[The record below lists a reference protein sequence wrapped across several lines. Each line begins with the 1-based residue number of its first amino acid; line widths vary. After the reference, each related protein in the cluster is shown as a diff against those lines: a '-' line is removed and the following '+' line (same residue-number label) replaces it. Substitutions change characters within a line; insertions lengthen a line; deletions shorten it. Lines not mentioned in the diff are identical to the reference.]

1 MMAYPCDKVT
11 RMSDTES
18 DLTPV
23 QKSVLDALAKEPG
36 FVALPAEV
44 IEAARSQ
51 LHGLVA
57 DIADQ
62 LEPDKA
68 LWVSKNKVTTVHG
81 CEGHYLANLGNFEW
95 TVANVRGTVVHKA
108 IELATNWK
116 GEFTPSDVVD
126 EALERVAAD
135 ERISAANFVDSL
147 SGSDRAELR
156 SGAIDLY
163 TKFEECFPPLKASWR
178 PVLESSARYE
188 MFDKRI
194 IMSTKTDLTL
204 GASGNKVII
213 DVKTGSLHP
222 HHREELRFY
231 ALVEALRTGLAPRKL
246 ATLSLLTA
254 RIDVED
260 VTEGVLQAAT
270 RKTADAIRKMYELER
285 ERREPKLV
293 PSATCRW
300 CPLTET
306 CSTGRDYL
314 EREEEADDY

>member
-1 MMAYPCDKVT
+1 MSEVESVT
-11 RMSDTES
+11 EN
-18 DLTPV
+18 DLAPV
-23 QKSVLDALAKEPG
+23 QQTVLKALAKEPG
-36 FVALPAEV
+36 FVPLPTKL
-44 IEAARSQ
+44 IEDIRHQMHS
-51 LHGLVA
+51 LVS
-57 DIADQ
+57 DIAEQ
-62 LEPDKA
+62 LEPDQA

-116 GEFTPSDVVD
+116 GDFTPSDVVD
-126 EALERVAAD
+126 EALDRVAAD
-135 ERISAANFVDSL
+135 ERISAAQFVDSL
-147 SGSDRAELR
+147 SDSDRAELR
-156 SGAIDLY
+156 SSAIDLY
-163 TKFEECFPPLKASWR
+163 TKFEECFPPLKAAWR
-178 PVLESSARYE
+178 PVLESGARYE

-204 GASGNKVII
+204 GAAGNKVII

-270 RKTADAIRKMYELER
+270 RKTADAVRKMYELER

-293 PSATCRW
+293 PSSTCRW
-300 CPLTET
+300 CPLADSCAAGQE
-306 CSTGRDYL
+306 YL
-314 EREEEADDY
+314 ERGDENDDY

>member
-1 MMAYPCDKVT
+1 MK
-11 RMSDTES
+11 
-18 DLTPV
+18 
-23 QKSVLDALAKEPG
+23 
-36 FVALPAEV
+36 
-44 IEAARSQ
+44 AA
-51 LHGLVA
+51 
-57 DIADQ
+57 
-62 LEPDKA
+62 
-68 LWVSKNKVTTVHG
+68 
-81 CEGHYLANLGNFEW
+81 
-95 TVANVRGTVVHKA
+95 
-108 IELATNWK
+108 
-116 GEFTPSDVVD
+116 
-126 EALERVAAD
+126 
-135 ERISAANFVDSL
+135 
-147 SGSDRAELR
+147 
-156 SGAIDLY
+156 
-163 TKFEECFPPLKASWR
+163 WR
-178 PVLESSARYE
+178 PVLESGARYE

-300 CPLTET
+300 CPLAET

>member
-1 MMAYPCDKVT
+1 
-11 RMSDTES
+11 MSEVESETENE
-18 DLTPV
+18 LTPV
-23 QKSVLDALAKEPG
+23 QQAVLDALAKEPG
-36 FVALPAEV
+36 FVPLPNPV
-44 IEAARSQ
+44 ISEIRDQ

-57 DIADQ
+57 DIAEY

-81 CEGHYLANLGNFEW
+81 CEGHYLANLSNFEW

-108 IELATNWK
+108 IELATNWR
-116 GEFTPSDVVD
+116 GNFTPSDVVD
-126 EALERVAAD
+126 DALDRVAAD
-135 ERISAANFVDSL
+135 ERISAAQFVDSL
-147 SGSDRAELR
+147 SDSDRAELR

-163 TKFEECFPPLKASWR
+163 TKFEECFPPLKPAWR
-178 PVLESSARYE
+178 PVLESGARYE

-204 GASGNKVII
+204 GAAGNKVII

-231 ALVEALRTGLAPRKL
+231 ALVEALRTGQAPRKL

-285 ERREPKLV
+285 ERRDPKLV

-300 CPLTET
+300 CPLAES
-306 CSTGRDYL
+306 CSTGQEYL
-314 EREEEADDY
+314 ERGDEDSDY

>member
-1 MMAYPCDKVT
+1 
-11 RMSDTES
+11 MSDTEAN
-18 DLTPV
+18 LTPV
-23 QKSVLDALAKEPG
+23 QRTVLEALAKEPG
-36 FVALPAEV
+36 FVPLPIAV
-44 IEAARSQ
+44 IESVRTQ
-51 LHGLVA
+51 LHELVA
-57 DIADQ
+57 DIAEQ
-62 LEPDKA
+62 IEPDKS

-108 IELATNWK
+108 IELATNWR
-116 GEFTPSDVVD
+116 GDFTPSDVVD
-126 EALERVAAD
+126 QALDRVAAD
-135 ERISAANFVDSL
+135 ERISAADFVDSL
-147 SGSDRAELR
+147 SDTDRAELR

-163 TKFEECFPPLKASWR
+163 TKFEECFPPLKAAWR

-231 ALVEALRTGLAPRKL
+231 ALIEALRTGLAPRKL

-260 VTEGVLQAAT
+260 VSEGVLQAAI

-285 ERREPKLV
+285 EKREPRLV

-300 CPLTET
+300 CPLAET
-306 CSTGRDYL
+306 CSTGQEFLAQGD
-314 EREEEADDY
+314 EADYF

>member
-1 MMAYPCDKVT
+1 MVAYPCDKVT
-11 RMSDTES
+11 GMSDAEA

-23 QKSVLDALAKEPG
+23 QRTVLDALAKEPG
-36 FVALPAEV
+36 FVPLPTEV
-44 IEAARSQ
+44 IESVRNQ

-57 DIADQ
+57 DIAERI
-62 LEPDKA
+62 EPDKS

-108 IELATNWK
+108 IELAANWK
-116 GEFTPSDVVD
+116 GDFTPSDVVD
-126 EALERVAAD
+126 EALDRVAAD
-135 ERISAANFVDSL
+135 ERISAADFVDSL
-147 SGSDRAELR
+147 SATDRAELR

-163 TKFEECFPPLKASWR
+163 TKFEECFPPLKAAWR

-231 ALVEALRTGLAPRKL
+231 ALIEALRTGLAPRKL

-260 VTEGVLQAAT
+260 VSEGVLQAAT
-270 RKTADAIRKMYELER
+270 RKTADAIRKMFELER
-285 ERREPKLV
+285 EKREPRLV

-300 CPLTET
+300 CPIAEA
-306 CSTGRDYL
+306 CSTGQEFLAHGD
-314 EREEEADDY
+314 EADDY

>member
-1 MMAYPCDKVT
+1 MSEVESVT
-11 RMSDTES
+11 EN
-18 DLTPV
+18 DLAPV
-23 QKSVLDALAKEPG
+23 QQTVLKALAKEPG
-36 FVALPAEV
+36 FVPLPTKL
-44 IEAARSQ
+44 IEDIRHQMHS
-51 LHGLVA
+51 LVS
-57 DIADQ
+57 DIAEQ
-62 LEPDKA
+62 LEPDQA

-116 GEFTPSDVVD
+116 GDFTPSDVVD
-126 EALERVAAD
+126 EALDRVAAD
-135 ERISAANFVDSL
+135 ERISAAQFVDSL
-147 SGSDRAELR
+147 SDSDRAELR
-156 SGAIDLY
+156 SSAIDLY
-163 TKFEECFPPLKASWR
+163 TKFEECFPPLKAAWR
-178 PVLESSARYE
+178 PVLESGARYE

-204 GASGNKVII
+204 GAAGNKVII
-213 DVKTGSLHP
+213 DVKTGTLHP

-270 RKTADAIRKMYELER
+270 RKTADAVRKMYELER
-285 ERREPKLV
+285 ARREPKLV
-293 PSATCRW
+293 PSSTCRW
-300 CPLTET
+300 CPLADSCAAGQE
-306 CSTGRDYL
+306 YL
-314 EREEEADDY
+314 ERGDEKDDY

>member
-1 MMAYPCDKVT
+1 MSEVESVT
-11 RMSDTES
+11 ENV
-18 DLTPV
+18 LAPV
-23 QKSVLDALAKEPG
+23 QQTVLKALAKEPG
-36 FVALPAEV
+36 FVPLPTQL
-44 IEAARSQ
+44 IEDIRHQMHS
-51 LHGLVA
+51 LVS
-57 DIADQ
+57 DIAEQ
-62 LEPDKA
+62 LEPDQA

-108 IELATNWK
+108 SELATNWK
-116 GEFTPSDVVD
+116 GDFTPSDVVD

-135 ERISAANFVDSL
+135 ERISAAQFVDSL
-147 SGSDRAELR
+147 SDSDRAELR
-156 SGAIDLY
+156 SSAIDLY
-163 TKFEECFPPLKASWR
+163 TKFEECFPPLKAAWR
-178 PVLESSARYE
+178 PVLESGARYE

-204 GASGNKVII
+204 GAAGNKVII

-270 RKTADAIRKMYELER
+270 RKTADAVRKMYELER

-293 PSATCRW
+293 PSSTCRW
-300 CPLTET
+300 CPLADSCAAGQE
-306 CSTGRDYL
+306 YL
-314 EREEEADDY
+314 ERGDEKDDY

>member
-1 MMAYPCDKVT
+1 
-11 RMSDTES
+11 MSEVKSETENE
-18 DLTPV
+18 LTPV
-23 QKSVLDALAKEPG
+23 QQSVLDALAKEPG
-36 FVALPAEV
+36 YVPLPGQV
-44 IEAARSQ
+44 IEDIRNQ
-51 LHGLVA
+51 LHGLVS
-57 DIADQ
+57 DIAEQ

-68 LWVSKNKVTTVHG
+68 MWVSKNKVTTVHG
-81 CEGHYLANLGNFEW
+81 CEGHYMANLGNFEW

-116 GEFTPSDVVD
+116 GDFTPSDVVD
-126 EALERVAAD
+126 EALDRVAAD
-135 ERISAANFVDSL
+135 ERISAAQFVDSL
-147 SGSDRAELR
+147 SDSDRAELR
-156 SGAIDLY
+156 SSAIDLY
-163 TKFEECFPPLKASWR
+163 TKFEECFPPLKAAWR
-178 PVLESSARYE
+178 PVLESGARYE

-204 GASGNKVII
+204 GAAGNKVII

-300 CPLTET
+300 CPLAES
-306 CSTGRDYL
+306 CSTGQEYL
-314 EREEEADDY
+314 ERGDENDDY

>member
-1 MMAYPCDKVT
+1 MADI
-11 RMSDTES
+11 ENE
-18 DLTPV
+18 LNPV
-23 QKSVLDALAKEPG
+23 QQSVFEALAKEPG
-36 FVALPAEV
+36 FVPLPTAIIDE
-44 IEAARSQ
+44 IRHQ
-51 LHGLVA
+51 LHTLTA
-57 DIADQ
+57 DIAQ
-62 LEPDKA
+62 LLEPDKA

-126 EALERVAAD
+126 EALDRVAVD
-135 ERISAANFVDSL
+135 ERISASQFVDSL
-147 SGSDRAELR
+147 SDSDRAELR
-156 SGAIDLY
+156 SSAIDLY
-163 TKFEECFPPLKASWR
+163 TKFEECFPPLKAAWR
-178 PVLESSARYE
+178 PVLESGARYE

-194 IMSTKTDLTL
+194 VMSTKTDLTL
-204 GASGNKVII
+204 GAAGNKVII

-260 VTEGVLQAAT
+260 VTEGVLQAAA
-270 RKTADAIRKMYELER
+270 RKTADAVRKMYELER
-285 ERREPKLV
+285 QRREPHLV

-300 CPLTET
+300 CPLADT
-306 CSTGRDYL
+306 CSTGKDYL
-314 EREEEADDY
+314 ERVNEDGDY

>member
-1 MMAYPCDKVT
+1 MVTYRCDKVT
-11 RMSDTES
+11 GMSDAEAP
-18 DLTPV
+18 LFPV
-23 QKSVLDALAKEPG
+23 QRTVLDALAKEPG
-36 FVALPAEV
+36 FVPLPATV
-44 IEAARSQ
+44 IESVRGQ
-51 LHGLVA
+51 LHELVA
-57 DIADQ
+57 DIAAQ
-62 LEPDKA
+62 LEPDAA

-108 IELATNWK
+108 IELAANWK

-126 EALERVAAD
+126 EALDRVAAD
-135 ERISAANFVDSL
+135 ERISAADFVDSL
-147 SGSDRAELR
+147 SDSDRAELR
-156 SGAIDLY
+156 SGALDLY
-163 TKFEECFPPLKASWR
+163 TKFEECFPPLKPAWR

-231 ALVEALRTGLAPRKL
+231 ALIEALRTGLAPRKL

-285 ERREPKLV
+285 EKREPRLV
-293 PSATCRW
+293 PSTTCRW
-300 CPLTET
+300 CPLAES
-306 CSTGRDYL
+306 CSTGQEFLAQGDG
-314 EREEEADDY
+314 ADDY

>member
-1 MMAYPCDKVT
+1 MSEVESVT
-11 RMSDTES
+11 EN
-18 DLTPV
+18 DLAPV
-23 QKSVLDALAKEPG
+23 QQTVLKALAKEPG
-36 FVALPAEV
+36 FVPLPTQV
-44 IEAARSQ
+44 IEDIRHQ
-51 LHGLVA
+51 LHGLVS
-57 DIADQ
+57 DIAEQ
-62 LEPDKA
+62 LEPDQA

-116 GEFTPSDVVD
+116 GDFTPSDVVD
-126 EALERVAAD
+126 EALDRVAAD
-135 ERISAANFVDSL
+135 ERISAAQFVDSL
-147 SGSDRAELR
+147 SDSDRAELR
-156 SGAIDLY
+156 SSAIDLY
-163 TKFEECFPPLKASWR
+163 TKFEECFPPLKAAWR
-178 PVLESSARYE
+178 PVLESGARYE

-204 GASGNKVII
+204 GAAGNKVII

-270 RKTADAIRKMYELER
+270 RKTADAVRKMYELER

-293 PSATCRW
+293 PSSTCRW
-300 CPLTET
+300 CPLADSCAAGQE
-306 CSTGRDYL
+306 YL
-314 EREEEADDY
+314 ERGDENDDY

>member
-1 MMAYPCDKVT
+1 MSEVESVT
-11 RMSDTES
+11 EN
-18 DLTPV
+18 DLAPV
-23 QKSVLDALAKEPG
+23 QQTVLKALAKEPG
-36 FVALPAEV
+36 FVPLPTQL
-44 IEAARSQ
+44 IEDVRHQMHS
-51 LHGLVA
+51 LVS
-57 DIADQ
+57 DIAEQ
-62 LEPDKA
+62 LEPDQA

-116 GEFTPSDVVD
+116 GDFTPSDVVD
-126 EALERVAAD
+126 EALDRVAAD
-135 ERISAANFVDSL
+135 ERISAAQFVDSL
-147 SGSDRAELR
+147 SDSDRAELR
-156 SGAIDLY
+156 SSAIDLY
-163 TKFEECFPPLKASWR
+163 TKFEECFPPLKAAWR
-178 PVLESSARYE
+178 PVLESGARYE

-204 GASGNKVII
+204 GAAGNKVII

-270 RKTADAIRKMYELER
+270 RKTADAVRKMYELER

-293 PSATCRW
+293 PSSTCRW
-300 CPLTET
+300 CPLADSCAAGQE
-306 CSTGRDYL
+306 YL
-314 EREEEADDY
+314 ERGDENDDY

>member
-1 MMAYPCDKVT
+1 
-11 RMSDTES
+11 MSEIENE
-18 DLTPV
+18 LTPV
-23 QKSVLDALAKEPG
+23 QQTVLEALAKEPG
-36 FVALPAEV
+36 YVPLPAHV
-44 IEAARSQ
+44 IDDIRNQ
-51 LHGLVA
+51 LHGLVS
-57 DIADQ
+57 DIAER
-62 LEPDKA
+62 LEPDQA

-108 IELATNWK
+108 IELATNWRD
-116 GEFTPSDVVD
+116 EFTPSDVVD
-126 EALERVAAD
+126 EALDRIAAD
-135 ERISAANFVDSL
+135 ERISAAQFVDSL
-147 SGSDRAELR
+147 SNSDRAELR

-163 TKFEECFPPLKASWR
+163 TKFEECFPPLKAAWR
-178 PVLESSARYE
+178 PVLESGARYE

-204 GASGNKVII
+204 GAAGNKVII

-270 RKTADAIRKMYELER
+270 RKTADAVRKMFELER

-300 CPLTET
+300 CPLAESCT
-306 CSTGRDYL
+306 TGQEYL
-314 EREEEADDY
+314 ERGDESDDY

>member
-1 MMAYPCDKVT
+1 MSEVESVT
-11 RMSDTES
+11 EN
-18 DLTPV
+18 DLAPV
-23 QKSVLDALAKEPG
+23 QQTVLKALAKEPG
-36 FVALPAEV
+36 FVPLPTQL
-44 IEAARSQ
+44 IEDIRHQMHS
-51 LHGLVA
+51 LVS
-57 DIADQ
+57 DIAEQ
-62 LEPDKA
+62 LEPDQA

-116 GEFTPSDVVD
+116 GDFTPSDVVD
-126 EALERVAAD
+126 EALDRVAAD
-135 ERISAANFVDSL
+135 ERISAAQFVDSL
-147 SGSDRAELR
+147 SDSDRAELR
-156 SGAIDLY
+156 SSAIDLY
-163 TKFEECFPPLKASWR
+163 TKFEECFPPLKAAWR
-178 PVLESSARYE
+178 PVLESGARYE

-204 GASGNKVII
+204 GAAGNKVII

-270 RKTADAIRKMYELER
+270 RKTADAVRKMYELER

-293 PSATCRW
+293 PSSTCRW
-300 CPLTET
+300 CPLADSCAAGQE
-306 CSTGRDYL
+306 YL
-314 EREEEADDY
+314 ERGDENDDY

>member
-1 MMAYPCDKVT
+1 
-11 RMSDTES
+11 MSEVESGTENE
-18 DLTPV
+18 LTPV
-23 QKSVLDALAKEPG
+23 QQAVLDALAKEPG
-36 FVALPAEV
+36 FVPLPIEV
-44 IEAARSQ
+44 INDIRDQ

-57 DIADQ
+57 DIAEY

-81 CEGHYLANLGNFEW
+81 CEGHYLANLSNFEW

-116 GEFTPSDVVD
+116 GKFTPSDVVD
-126 EALERVAAD
+126 DALDRVAAD
-135 ERISAANFVDSL
+135 ERISAAQFVDSL
-147 SGSDRAELR
+147 SDSDRAELR

-163 TKFEECFPPLKASWR
+163 TKFEECFPPLKPAWR
-178 PVLESSARYE
+178 PVLESGARYE

-204 GASGNKVII
+204 GAAGNKVII

-231 ALVEALRTGLAPRKL
+231 ALVEALRTGQAPRKL

-285 ERREPKLV
+285 ERRDPKLV

-300 CPLTET
+300 CPLAES
-306 CSTGRDYL
+306 CSTGQEYL
-314 EREEEADDY
+314 ERGDEDSDY